1 MGIKNLNK
9 YLLKKCQ
16 TSIKNI
22 HLSRLKNKII
32 AIDTSIYLYN
42 FERNGDL
49 IGGINCMINTFK
61 HYKII
66 PLFVF
71 DGKPPEEKKYILQER
86 KKEKEKKQEQID
98 ELLETIKKYEL
109 NEFIDIDQQ
118 KEKEKILLNI
128 EKIKKQIINI
138 TYNKIQEVKN
148 IILSHNLT
156 IYEAPKEADELCA
169 MLVYKKYAWAC
180 MSEDMDMFV
189 YGCPKIIKGFSNY
202 KSSVK
207 IYNIYHILHELNISL
222 HNFKQICILSGTDYN
237 YQQND
242 YNLSKVMLLYEQY
255 QEYKQKENNE
265 HEQKQEQK
273 QEINNI
279 KYNFIEWVYNCI
291 DNSLNI
297 ELLNKIYEMFNLND
311 SKKIYIFH

>member
-9 YLLKKCQ
+9 YLLKNCQ
-16 TSIKNI
+16 TSIKNM
-22 HLSRLKNKII
+22 HLSRLKNKTI

-66 PLFVF
+66 PLFIF

-98 ELLETIKKYEL
+98 ELLKLIEKYESDDCI
-109 NEFIDIDQQ
+109 NDEQQKQ
-118 KEKEKILLNI
+118 KEKIMSNV

-148 IILSHNLT
+148 IILSHNFS

-189 YGCPKIIKGFSNY
+189 YGCPKIIKGFSNF

-237 YQQND
+237 CQQNN
-242 YNLSKVMLLYEQY
+242 YNLSKVLSLYNQY
-255 QEYKQKENNE
+255 KEKE
-265 HEQKQEQK
+265 QEQK
-273 QEINNI
+273 INVT
-279 KYNFIEWVYNCI
+279 KYNFIEWVYNYI
-291 DNSLNI
+291 DDSLDI
-297 ELLNKIYEMFNLND
+297 ELLDKIYEMFNLNN
-311 SKKIYIFH
+311 SKKICTFH